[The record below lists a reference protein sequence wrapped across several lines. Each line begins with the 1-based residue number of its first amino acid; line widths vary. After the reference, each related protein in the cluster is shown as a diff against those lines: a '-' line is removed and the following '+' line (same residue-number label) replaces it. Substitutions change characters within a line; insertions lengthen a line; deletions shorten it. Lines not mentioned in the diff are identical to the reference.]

1 MAQMDAGPLSA
12 GQLRRRAPL
21 LALLLALLAAWFA
34 WSGVVQWRADARE
47 SALASAR
54 DGLVAAASSAMAAQ
68 TRALAERLEA

>member
-54 DGLVAAASSAMAAQ
+54 DGLVE
-68 TRALAERLEA
+68 LVAERLGA